1 MEEVQTNEQFMGL
14 TMGDHS
20 KCGINTM
27 FNTAS
32 VVGVSSNV
40 FGADFPKK
48 YIPSFAWGMDG
59 ENYDFEK
66 AVESANNMMERRGMS
81 LSSTEIG
88 ILKHISDTK

>member
-1 MEEVQTNEQFMGL
+1 MGL
-14 TMGDHS
+14 SMGDHS

-66 AVESANNMMERRGMS
+66 AVESANNMMERRGMR